1 MSNQTALNEI
11 YHKLSEIGVVD
22 TRKEFYEDWLNRSE
36 GYLRAL
42 KHSNKQPSADAL
54 AICSSKLKHYSR
66 LLTQRKGNRFVELA
80 TLFNDYSYKL
90 DVLITENSKTKWMDM
105 MEKKAMKLS
114 TEKGICTQK
123 I

>member
-11 YHKLSEIGVVD
+11 YSKLSEFGIVD

-66 LLTQRKGNRFVELA
+66 LLTQRKGSKFVELA
-80 TLFNDYSYKL
+80 SLFNDYSYKL
-90 DVLITENSKTKWMDM
+90 DVLISENSKTKWMDL
-105 MEKKAMKLS
+105 MEKKS
-114 TEKGICTQK
+114 DETIH
-123 I
+123 